1 MVTILQGR
9 YRDNFHSFHNFHKVF
24 HKLFKYK
31 PPLPNFFGKGGALSH
46 FRVVQIRFSASSKSA
61 GVSTLRKGAVSS
73 RGMYTVLA
81 QLSRL
86 RMS

>member
-31 PPLPNFFGKGGALSH
+31 PPFPISLG
-46 FRVVQIRFSASSKSA
+46 R
-61 GVSTLRKGAVSS
+61 GVFVSF
-73 RGMYTVLA
+73 
-81 QLSRL
+81 
-86 RMS
+86 

>member
-31 PPLPNFFGKGGALSH
+31 PPPSQRVWEGGAFSL
-46 FRVVQIRFSASSKSA
+46 FWLVQIRFSASSKSA

>member
-31 PPLPNFFGKGGALSH
+31 TPPSLFLWEGGSLSH

>member
-9 YRDNFHSFHNFHKVF
+9 YRNNFHSLHNFHKVF
-24 HKLFKYK
+24 HKLFQYK
-31 PPLPNFFGKGGALSH
+31 TPLPNFFGKGGSLSH